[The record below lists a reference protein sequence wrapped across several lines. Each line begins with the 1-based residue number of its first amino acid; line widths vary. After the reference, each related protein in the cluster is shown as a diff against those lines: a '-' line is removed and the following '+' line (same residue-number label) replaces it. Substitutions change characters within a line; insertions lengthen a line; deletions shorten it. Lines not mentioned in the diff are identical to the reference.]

1 MIFGKK
7 KELTD
12 AEKMKMLDELLAM
25 RAIALEV
32 RITLDGISIEC
43 KSNAIAKKAMLE
55 VGKVSEQDFEAAA
68 DIMKKAGHEIGEV
81 LKKYGDE
88 VIDESKKKDKE
99 QPVTA

>member
-12 AEKMKMLDELLAM
+12 AEKLKMVDELLAM
-25 RAIALEV
+25 RALTLNV
-32 RITLDGISIEC
+32 RMTLDGIVVEC

-55 VGKVSEQDFEAAA
+55 VAKVSERDFDAAV
-68 DIMKKAGHEIGEV
+68 DIMKKAGYEIGEV

-88 VIDESKKKDKE
+88 VIDESETKDKD
-99 QPVTA
+99 

>member
-12 AEKMKMLDELLAM
+12 AEKMKMVDELLAM
-25 RAIALEV
+25 RALTLNV
-32 RITLDGISIEC
+32 RMTLDGIVVEC

-55 VGKVSEQDFEAAA
+55 VVKVSERDFDAAV
-68 DIMKKAGHEIGEV
+68 DIVKKAGYEIGEV

-88 VIDESKKKDKE
+88 VIDESEKKDKN
-99 QPVTA
+99 

>member
-12 AEKMKMLDELLAM
+12 AEKRKMLDELLAM

-43 KSNAIAKKAMLE
+43 KSNVIAKKAMLE
-55 VGKVSEQDFEAAA
+55 VGKVSERDFDAAV
-68 DIMKKAGHEIGEV
+68 DIVKKAGYEIGEV

-88 VIDESKKKDKE
+88 VIDEVTDEGKTKDKN
-99 QPVTA
+99 

>member
-12 AEKMKMLDELLAM
+12 AEKLKMVDELLAM
-25 RAIALEV
+25 RVLTLNV
-32 RITLDGISIEC
+32 RMTLDGIVVEC

-55 VGKVSEQDFEAAA
+55 VAKVSERDFDTAV
-68 DIMKKAGHEIGEV
+68 DIMTRAGYELGRV

-88 VIDESKKKDKE
+88 VEVTDEGKTKDKN
-99 QPVTA
+99 

>member
-12 AEKMKMLDELLAM
+12 AEKLKMVDELLAM
-25 RAIALEV
+25 RALTLNV
-32 RITLDGISIEC
+32 RMTLDGIVVEC

-55 VGKVSEQDFEAAA
+55 VAKVSERDFDTAV
-68 DIMKKAGHEIGEV
+68 DIMTRAGYELGRV

-88 VIDESKKKDKE
+88 VEVTDEGKTKDKN
-99 QPVTA
+99 

>member
-12 AEKMKMLDELLAM
+12 AEKLKMVDELLAM
-25 RAIALEV
+25 RALTLDV
-32 RITLDGISIEC
+32 RVTLDGIAIEC

-55 VGKVSEQDFEAAA
+55 VAKVSERDFDTAV
-68 DIMKKAGHEIGEV
+68 DIMTRAGYELGRV

-88 VIDESKKKDKE
+88 VEVTDEGKTKDKN
-99 QPVTA
+99 

>member
-55 VGKVSEQDFEAAA
+55 VAKVSERDFDTAV
-68 DIMKKAGHEIGEV
+68 DIVTRAGYELGRV

-88 VIDESKKKDKE
+88 VEVTDEGKTKDKN
-99 QPVTA
+99 